1 MITIDKIKQL
11 REETGVSIT
20 ECKKALEESVGDL
33 KMAKEILRKRGQ
45 DFAKKRIEK
54 ETEQGIIEGY
64 IHSGKKI
71 GVMVELRCE
80 SDFVAK
86 SDSFQKLAHEL
97 CLQIA
102 AISPEEV
109 DELHS
114 SSRRGDG
121 RRNLFLRP
129 SPPFVNARVTELLGQ
144 PWIKDESKNIK
155 KLIEEH
161 IAKFGENI
169 ILKRFVRYEL

>member
-114 SSRRGDG
+114 S
-121 RRNLFLRP
+121 
-129 SPPFVNARVTELLGQ
+129 PPFVNARVTELLGQ

-155 KLIEEH
+155 ELIEEH

>member
-11 REETGVSIT
+11 REETGLSIG
-20 ECKKALEESVGDL
+20 ECQKALKEANGDL
-33 KMAKEILRKRGQ
+33 AKAKEILRKRGQ

-114 SSRRGDG
+114 S
-121 RRNLFLRP
+121 
-129 SPPFVNARVTELLGQ
+129 PPFANARVTELLEQ

-155 KLIEEH
+155 ELIEEH

>member
-11 REETGVSIT
+11 REETGLSIG
-20 ECKKALEESVGDL
+20 ECQKALKEANGDL
-33 KMAKEILRKRGQ
+33 VKAKEILRKRGQ

-54 ETEQGIIEGY
+54 EAGQGIIENY
-64 IHSGKKI
+64 IHPGKKI
-71 GVMVELRCE
+71 GTMLELRCE

-102 AISPEEV
+102 AISPEE
-109 DELHS
+109 
-114 SSRRGDG
+114 
-121 RRNLFLRP
+121 
-129 SPPFVNARVTELLGQ
+129 TELLEQ
-144 PWIKDESKNIK
+144 PWIKDESKIIK
-155 KLIEEH
+155 ELIEEH

-169 ILKRFVRYEL
+169 ILKRFIRYEL

>member
-54 ETEQGIIEGY
+54 ETEQGIIESY
-64 IHSGKKI
+64 MHPGKKI
-71 GVMVELRCE
+71 GTMLELRCE

-86 SDSFQKLAHEL
+86 SEDFQKLAHEL

-114 SSRRGDG
+114 S
-121 RRNLFLRP
+121 
-129 SPPFVNARVTELLGQ
+129 PPFANARVTELLEQ

-155 KLIEEH
+155 ELIEEH

>member
-1 MITIDKIKQL
+1 MITIDQIKQL
-11 REETGVSIT
+11 REVTGVSIS
-20 ECKKALEESVGDL
+20 ECKKALQEANGDGA
-33 KMAKEILRKRGQ
+33 KAKEILRKRGQ

-54 ETEQGIIEGY
+54 EAGQGIIESY
-64 IHSGKKI
+64 IHPGKKI
-71 GVMVELRCE
+71 GTMLELRCE

-86 SDSFQKLAHEL
+86 SEDFQKLAHEL

-114 SSRRGDG
+114 S
-121 RRNLFLRP
+121 
-129 SPPFVNARVTELLGQ
+129 PPFANARVTELLRQ

-155 KLIEEH
+155 ELIEEH

-169 ILKRFVRYEL
+169 ILKRFIRYEL